1 MKQINQ
7 NNDITFLIF
16 CHNMQIPIFKFIFH
30 FFLLVICLPSIAK
43 SKNQIVRTV
52 TETERQAI
60 AEILD
65 GMIYV
70 PPGSITV
77 KLYEP
82 TVDFAYEDS
91 VIRSTGFWLGRTE
104 VTQKQWQAIMGYN
117 NSTDI
122 GDNFPVDNVSWFEC
136 QIFITRLK
144 EFTGISFRIPNLEE
158 WRYAAFYGNEDCSYA
173 GSDSIDEVAWY
184 WDNSGLKLHPV
195 AQKKPNKLGFYDM
208 TGNASEWVGDPLYN
222 RRHWSMSKTLIQE
235 IELFYNDTI
244 LKEGVAGEG
253 YKKVIPPHNILGI
266 YHYSVGGDYGTIKED
281 SYIYHICFPAFEEL
295 QREWATGL
303 RLAFSLNKVY
313 QSSKSVTYERK

>member
-1 MKQINQ
+1 
-7 NNDITFLIF
+7 
-16 CHNMQIPIFKFIFH
+16 MQIPNFIFIFQ
-30 FFLLVICLPSIAK
+30 FFLLVICLPSSAK
-43 SKNQIVRTV
+43 SKNQIVKTG

-60 AEILD
+60 AEILN

-70 PPGSITV
+70 PAGTIAV
-77 KLYEP
+77 KLFQDPLEE
-82 TVDFAYEDS
+82 ALRDS
-91 VIRSTGFWLGRTE
+91 VMCSTGFWLGRTE

-136 QIFITRLK
+136 QIFISRLK

-184 WDNSGLKLHPV
+184 RENSGFKMHPV

-208 TGNASEWVGDPLYN
+208 TGNVSEWVGDPLYN
-222 RRHWSMSKTLIQE
+222 RRHWSMSKKLIEE

-266 YHYSVGGDYGTIKED
+266 YHYSVGGDYGTIKEE
-281 SYIYHICFPAFEEL
+281 SKLYHLCFPAFEEL
-295 QREWATGL
+295 QRESPTGL

-313 QSSKSVTYERK
+313 QSSKSITYERK